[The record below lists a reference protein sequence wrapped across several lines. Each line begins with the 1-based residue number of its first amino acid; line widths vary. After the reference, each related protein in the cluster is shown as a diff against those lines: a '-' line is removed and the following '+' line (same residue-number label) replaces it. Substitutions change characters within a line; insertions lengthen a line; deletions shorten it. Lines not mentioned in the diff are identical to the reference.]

1 MRVRLIQSW
10 NRRISYST
18 VYNRNDAGFAQSE
31 EAEIAE
37 DLLKAYEERDQ
48 ELLVKTTRLQHVTF
62 LDNEVVKLARMLRVP
77 GEVLSPTS
85 PSRHEL
91 NSSNSNIRPPG
102 QYQGAA
108 DNSNVRGMS
117 HAQARAELYSRPGP
131 PSSAAASQ
139 NDLNKGLSQM
149 TVQDDDEDE
158 EGLR

>member
-1 MRVRLIQSW
+1 MIH
-10 NRRISYST
+10 
-18 VYNRNDAGFAQSE
+18 RNDAGFAQSE

-37 DLLKAYEERDQ
+37 DLLKAYEQRDQ

-91 NSSNSNIRPPG
+91 NSNNSNIRPPG

-131 PSSAAASQ
+131 PPAA
-139 NDLNKGLSQM
+139 NDDLNKGFSNM
-149 TVQDDDEDE
+149 KVQDNFDDDDE

>member
-1 MRVRLIQSW
+1 MGRS
-10 NRRISYST
+10 
-18 VYNRNDAGFAQSE
+18 DAGFAQSE

-37 DLLKAYEERDQ
+37 DLLKAYEQRDQ

-91 NSSNSNIRPPG
+91 NSNNIRPSG

-131 PSSAAASQ
+131 TSGSVSAG
-139 NDLNKGLSQM
+139 DDGLNKGFSNM
-149 TVQDDDEDE
+149 RVQDYDDEDE